1 MGINE
6 SEKGKS
12 EKQNLNRS
20 VITLKE
26 DLLVSDI
33 YARKDF
39 ELIQKNDVK
48 DFDRKICRPSILRPQ
63 LALTGF
69 FENFYEDTI
78 VVFGQ
83 TELRYLNSLKRD
95 KKIKIISKI
104 VEYRIPCVITTC
116 NNIFPEYLLHI
127 FQERNIPVFTSSLPT
142 VELTYKL
149 LDFLDDHFAQRA
161 TVHGSLVEIYG
172 LGVLIIGEPGT
183 GKSELTLDLIERG
196 HRMVSDDVVI
206 VKKRWENRIFGA
218 SPPASQFVLEIRA
231 LGMMDVMRLF
241 GLQAVKLETQI
252 DLVVKLIFYDNIAW
266 SQKDRVGRAEH
277 PCYILDVEIPLVELP
292 ILVGKNLAV
301 ATEAI
306 VLMELSKK
314 YPYKRIP
321 DILKTPSLPE
331 STSRPNK

>member
-1 MGINE
+1 MEMNE

-12 EKQNLNRS
+12 GKHNLNRS
-20 VITLKE
+20 IITLKE

-39 ELIQKNDVK
+39 ELTQKNDVK
-48 DFDRKICRPSILRPQ
+48 DLNRKICRSSILRPQ

-83 TELRYLNSLKRD
+83 TELRYLNTLKRD
-95 KKIKIISKI
+95 KKIGIISRM

-127 FQERNIPVFTSSLPT
+127 FQDKNIPVFTTSLPT
-142 VELTYKL
+142 VAMTYKL

-206 VKKRWENRIFGA
+206 VKKRWENRVFGA

-231 LGMMDVMRLF
+231 LGMIDVMRLF

-252 DLVVKLIFYDNIAW
+252 DLVVNLVFYDNTAW
-266 SQKDRVGRAEH
+266 TQKDRVGRAEH

-331 STSRPNK
+331 STSRSNK